1 MLRCDSNLLS
11 FYFHVPKFWCYLKN
25 NITICRH
32 VSTLWT
38 CSSNN
43 RQWKKKMMKPNVK
56 RCIEEYSYRCATFGC
71 LRTLRDKMCIGGDLK
86 LVWERTSYMY
96 LSSERTLCE
105 WKLTFPTTLLLVSL
119 HKLMHFHKWT
129 STIKVAKNS

>member
-1 MLRCDSNLLS
+1 MCWRSWLKLVEVW
-11 FYFHVPKFWCYLKN
+11 FKFAFILFSCSQIL
-25 NITICRH
+25 I

-129 STIKVAKNS
+129 SKIKVAKNS